1 MMTSA
6 TQESAKSAAR
16 NEHRNTTATP
26 LNLIEIER
34 ITVVDAIQEAHDD
47 ADGVYS
53 AGAMRELCPHCRTNH
68 LKLILRQ
75 KRVRQSH
82 LFCEV
87 CDRCFDAQYLDGTSA
102 LEFE

>member
-1 MMTSA
+1 MMASA
-6 TQESAKSAAR
+6 TQESAASAAR
-16 NEHRNTTATP
+16 NEHRHTSSTP

-34 ITVVDAIQEAHDD
+34 MTVVDMVREMHDD

-87 CDRCFDAQYLDGTSA
+87 CVRCFDARYLDGASA
-102 LEFE
+102 LDID